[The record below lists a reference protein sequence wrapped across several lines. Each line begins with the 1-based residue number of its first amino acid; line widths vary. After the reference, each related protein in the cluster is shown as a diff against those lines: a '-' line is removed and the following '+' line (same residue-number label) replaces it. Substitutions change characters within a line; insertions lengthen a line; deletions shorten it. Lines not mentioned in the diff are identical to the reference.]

1 MTSNAIKV
9 AVYGAA
15 GESAGL
21 IVDQLLASTT
31 PCFEVTALVRPSSMS
46 KPAYAKLAQRGVEI
60 VAIDLEGPEVDA
72 ARVLE
77 GQDIVIASVP
87 PNALD
92 SQLPLIQAS
101 KLANIKRFIPT
112 AFAMALDPNGIS
124 SVSSMLLISLQK
136 EKIYN
141 ELERCGISYTIIDVG
156 WWYNGFIPEVPSGKT
171 NHAIAL
177 PDFLRNLIPG
187 DGNMETYV
195 INNED
200 VGKFV
205 ARIIVDPRTVN
216 KRVMAAGASMSFNE
230 MFAIAEELT
239 GDTVTR
245 KHVSAEELK
254 SMIVGAAS
262 QLQSDS
268 NNYLLL
274 VGKLWL
280 EYYYSSF
287 IDGDNSP
294 EGVKHLGYIVA
305 GDLYPDFKPTTFRDF
320 FQETLNGNRRIPYSA
335 K

>member
-1 MTSNAIKV
+1 MFRLSV
-9 AVYGAA
+9 LYRA
-15 GESAGL
+15 GGP
-21 IVDQLLASTT
+21 TH
-31 PCFEVTALVRPSSMS
+31 EVTALVRPSSIS

-60 VAIDLEGPEVDA
+60 VAINLEGPEVDA

-77 GQDIVIASVP
+77 GQDVVIASVP

-92 SQLPLIQAS
+92 SQLPLIRAS
-101 KLANIKRFIPT
+101 KLANIERFIPT

-124 SVSSMLLISLQK
+124 SVQITK
-136 EKIYN
+136 EKTYQ
-141 ELERCGISYTIIDVG
+141 ELERCKISYTIIDVG

-171 NHAIAL
+171 DHAIAL

-187 DGNMETYV
+187 DGNMKTYV
-195 INNED
+195 IDNED

-239 GDTVTR
+239 SDTVTR

-268 NNYLLL
+268 DNYLLL

-294 EGVKHLGYIVA
+294 EGAKRLGYIVA
-305 GDLYPDFKPTTFRDF
+305 RDLYPDFKPTTFRDF
-320 FQETLNGNRRIPYSA
+320 FQQTLDGKRRIPYSA

>member
-1 MTSNAIKV
+1 MTPNAIKV

-21 IVDQLLASTT
+21 IVDQLLASMT
-31 PCFEVTALVRPSSMS
+31 PCFEVTALVRPSSIS
-46 KPAYAKLAQRGVEI
+46 KPAYAKLAQRGVKI
-60 VAIDLEGPEVDA
+60 VAINLEGPEVDA

-92 SQLPLIQAS
+92 SQLPLIRAS

-124 SVSSMLLISLQK
+124 SVQIMK
-136 EKIYN
+136 EKIYH
-141 ELERCGISYTIIDVG
+141 ELEKCEIPYTIIDVG
-156 WWYNGFIPEVPSGKT
+156 WWFNGFIPEVPSGKT
-171 NHAIAL
+171 DHAIAL
-177 PDFLRNLIPG
+177 PDFLRNLVPG
-187 DGNMETYV
+187 DGNMKTYV
-195 INNED
+195 IDNED

-205 ARIIVDPRTVN
+205 ARIIVDSRTVN

-230 MFAIAEELT
+230 MFAVAEELT

-254 SMIVGAAS
+254 SMIVGTAS

-294 EGVKHLGYIVA
+294 EGAKRLGYILA
-305 GDLYPDFKPTTFRDF
+305 GDLYPDFKPTTFREF
-320 FQETLNGNRRIPYSA
+320 FQETLDGKRRIPYSA

>member
-1 MTSNAIKV
+1 MVSKAIKV

-31 PCFEVTALVRPSSMS
+31 PCFEVTALVRPSSIS
-46 KPAYAKLAQRGVEI
+46 KPAYAKLAQRGVKV
-60 VAIDLEGPEVDA
+60 VAINLNGPDVEA

-77 GQDIVIASVP
+77 GQDVVVASVP

-92 SQLPLIQAS
+92 SQLPLIRAS
-101 KLANIKRFIPT
+101 KLANINRFIPT

-124 SVSSMLLISLQK
+124 TVQPMK
-136 EKIYN
+136 EKIYQ
-141 ELERCGISYTIIDVG
+141 ELEACLIPYTVIDVG

-171 NHAIAL
+171 DHAIAL
-177 PDFLRNLIPG
+177 PDFLRNLVPG
-187 DGNMETYV
+187 DGNMKSYV
-195 INNED
+195 IDNED

-205 ARIIVDPRTVN
+205 TRIIVDPRTVN

-239 GDTVTR
+239 GEIVTR
-245 KHVSAEELK
+245 KHVSAGELK
-254 SMIVGAAS
+254 SMIDGAAT
-262 QLQSDS
+262 QVQSDPS
-268 NNYLLL
+268 NYLLL
-274 VGKLWL
+274 VGRLWL

-294 EGVKHLGYIVA
+294 EGANRLGYIMA
-305 GDLYPDFKPTTFRDF
+305 GDLYPDFKSTTFQDF
-320 FQETLNGNRRIPYSA
+320 FQETLDGKRRIPYSA

>member
-1 MTSNAIKV
+1 MISNAIKV

-31 PCFEVTALVRPSSMS
+31 PCFEVTALVRPSSIL
-46 KPAYAKLAQRGVEI
+46 KPDYAKLAQRGVEI

-72 ARVLE
+72 ARILK

-92 SQLPLIQAS
+92 SQLPLIRAS

-112 AFAMALDPNGIS
+112 AFAMALDPKGIS
-124 SVSSMLLISLQK
+124 SVQSMK
-136 EKIYN
+136 EKVYK
-141 ELERCGISYTIIDVG
+141 ELESCEIPYTIIDVG

-171 NHAIAL
+171 DHAIAL

-187 DGNMETYV
+187 DGNMKTYV
-195 INNED
+195 IDNED

-230 MFAIAEELT
+230 MFTIAEELT
-239 GDTVTR
+239 GDLVTR
-245 KHVSAEELK
+245 KHVPAEELK

-268 NNYLLL
+268 NKYLLL

-294 EGVKHLGYIVA
+294 EGVKHFGYIVA

-320 FQETLNGNRRIPYSA
+320 FQETLDGKRRILYSA

>member
-1 MTSNAIKV
+1 MISNAIKV

-31 PCFEVTALVRPSSMS
+31 PCFEVTALVRPSSIS

-60 VAIDLEGPEVDA
+60 VAINLEGPEVDA

-77 GQDIVIASVP
+77 GQDVVIASVP

-92 SQLPLIQAS
+92 CQLPLIRAS

-124 SVSSMLLISLQK
+124 SVQIMK
-136 EKIYN
+136 EKIYQ
-141 ELERCGISYTIIDVG
+141 ELERCKISYTIIDVG
-156 WWYNGFIPEVPSGKT
+156 WWYNGFIPEVPSGRT
-171 NHAIAL
+171 DHAIAL
-177 PDFLRNLIPG
+177 PDFLRNLVPE
-187 DGNMETYV
+187 DGNMKTYV
-195 INNED
+195 IDNED
-200 VGKFV
+200 VGRFV
-205 ARIIVDPRTVN
+205 ARIIVDSRTVN

-239 GDTVTR
+239 EDTVTR

-254 SMIVGAAS
+254 SMIFGAAS

-274 VGKLWL
+274 VSKLWL

-287 IDGDNSP
+287 IDCDNSP

-320 FQETLNGNRRIPYSA
+320 FQETLDGKRRIPYSA

>member
-1 MTSNAIKV
+1 MASSALKV

-21 IVDQLLASTT
+21 IIDQLLAWPS
-31 PCFEVTALVRPSSMS
+31 PSFSVTALVRPSSIS

-60 VAIDLEGPEVDA
+60 VAINLKGPDA
-72 ARVLE
+72 EAAEVLE
-77 GQDIVIASVP
+77 GQDVVIASVP

-92 SQLPLIQAS
+92 SQLPLIRAS
-101 KLANIKRFIPT
+101 KLARIKRFIPA

-124 SVSSMLLISLQK
+124 SVQITK
-136 EKIYN
+136 EKIYE
-141 ELERCGISYTIIDVG
+141 ELEACGIPYTVIDVG

-171 NHAIAL
+171 DHAIAL
-177 PDFLRNLIPG
+177 PDFLRNLVPG
-187 DGNMETYV
+187 DGKMKTYV
-195 INNED
+195 IDNED

-230 MFAIAEELT
+230 MFAVAEELT
-239 GDTVTR
+239 GETVTR
-245 KHVSAEELK
+245 NHVSAEELK
-254 SMIVGAAS
+254 SMINVAAA
-262 QLQSDS
+262 QVQNDP

-287 IDGDNSP
+287 VDGDNSQR
-294 EGVKHLGYIVA
+294 GAKRLGYVTA
-305 GDLYPDFKPTTFRDF
+305 GDLYPDFKPNTYRQF
-320 FQETLNGNRRIPYSA
+320 FQDTLQNRRRIPYSTR
-335 K
+335 

>member
-1 MTSNAIKV
+1 MVSNAIKV

-31 PCFEVTALVRPSSMS
+31 PCFEVTALVQPSSIS
-46 KPAYAKLAQRGVEI
+46 KPAYAKLAQRGVKV
-60 VAIDLEGPEVDA
+60 VAINLNGPDVEA

-77 GQDIVIASVP
+77 GQDVVVASVP

-92 SQLPLIQAS
+92 SQLPLIRAS
-101 KLANIKRFIPT
+101 KLANINRFIPT

-124 SVSSMLLISLQK
+124 TVQPMK
-136 EKIYN
+136 EKIYQ
-141 ELERCGISYTIIDVG
+141 ELEACRIPYTVIDVG
-156 WWYNGFIPEVPSGKT
+156 WWYNGFIPDVPSGKT
-171 NHAIAL
+171 DHAIAL
-177 PDFLRNLIPG
+177 PDFLRNLVPG
-187 DGNMETYV
+187 DGNMKTYV
-195 INNED
+195 IDNED

-205 ARIIVDPRTVN
+205 TRIIVDPRTVN

-239 GDTVTR
+239 GDIVTR
-245 KHVSAEELK
+245 KHVSAEEVK
-254 SMIVGAAS
+254 SMIDGAAT
-262 QLQSDS
+262 QVQSDPS
-268 NNYLLL
+268 NYLLL

-294 EGVKHLGYIVA
+294 EGANRLGYIMA
-305 GDLYPDFKPTTFRDF
+305 GDLYPDFKSTTFRGF
-320 FQETLNGNRRIPYSA
+320 FQETLDGKRRIPYSA

>member
-1 MTSNAIKV
+1 MISKAVKV

-21 IVDQLLASTT
+21 IVDELLASTS
-31 PCFEVTALVRPSSMS
+31 PCFEVTALVRPSSIS
-46 KPAYAKLAQRGVEI
+46 KPAYTKLAQRGVAI

-77 GQDIVIASVP
+77 VQDIVIASVP

-92 SQLPLIQAS
+92 SQLPLIRAS
-101 KLANIKRFIPT
+101 KLANIRRFIPT
-112 AFAMALDPNGIS
+112 AFAMALDPKGIS
-124 SVSSMLLISLQK
+124 SVQSMK
-136 EKIYN
+136 EKIYK
-141 ELERCGISYTIIDVG
+141 ELESCEIPYTIIDVG

-171 NHAIAL
+171 DHAIAL
-177 PDFLRNLIPG
+177 PDFLRNLVPG
-187 DGNMETYV
+187 DGTMKTYV
-195 INNED
+195 IDNED
-200 VGKFV
+200 VGRFV
-205 ARIIVDPRTVN
+205 ARIIVDSRTVN

-230 MFAIAEELT
+230 MFAIAEKLT

-268 NNYLLL
+268 NNYFLL

-294 EGVKHLGYIVA
+294 EGVKRLGYIVA

-320 FQETLNGNRRIPYSA
+320 FQETLDGKRRIPYSA

>member
-1 MTSNAIKV
+1 MISNAIKV

-21 IVDQLLASTT
+21 VVDQLLASTT
-31 PCFEVTALVRPSSMS
+31 PCFEVKALVRPSSIS
-46 KPAYAKLAQRGVEI
+46 KSAYAKLAQRGVKI
-60 VAIDLEGPEVDA
+60 VAINLEGPEVDA

-77 GQDIVIASVP
+77 GQDVVIASVP

-92 SQLPLIQAS
+92 SQLPLIRAS

-124 SVSSMLLISLQK
+124 SVQIMK
-136 EKIYN
+136 EKIYK
-141 ELERCGISYTIIDVG
+141 ELETCGVPYTVIDVG
-156 WWYNGFIPEVPSGKT
+156 
-171 NHAIAL
+171 
-177 PDFLRNLIPG
+177 NLVPG
-187 DGNMETYV
+187 DGNMKTYV
-195 INNED
+195 IDNED

-205 ARIIVDPRTVN
+205 ARIFVDSKTVN

-230 MFAIAEELT
+230 MFAIAQELR
-239 GDTVTR
+239 GDTVSR

-254 SMIVGAAS
+254 SMIDGAAT
-262 QLQSDS
+262 QVQNDP
-268 NNYLLL
+268 NDYLLL

-280 EYYYSSF
+280 EYCYSSF

-294 EGVKHLGYIVA
+294 EGAKRLDYIMA
-305 GDLYPDFKPTTFRDF
+305 GDLYPDFEPTTFRDF
-320 FQETLNGNRRIPYSA
+320 FQETLDGKRRIPYSS